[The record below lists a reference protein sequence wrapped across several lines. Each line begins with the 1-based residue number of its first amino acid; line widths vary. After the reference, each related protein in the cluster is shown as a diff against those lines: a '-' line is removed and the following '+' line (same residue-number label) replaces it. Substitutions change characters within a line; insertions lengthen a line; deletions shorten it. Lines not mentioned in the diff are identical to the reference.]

1 MSISHILF
9 AQWIWCVIHL
19 LCFGKVPKSN
29 WAGMIIKKECGDW
42 DKWNCSARCTVTMHQ
57 PQAAGALVQTRTHG
71 ENGVEFVLPP
81 FFFNYNVYPIQQCV
95 ILSDSES
102 EWGHK
107 PAPVSPAGETGACDT
122 CCCSP
127 SSLTN
132 PHTKVLIKRKGI
144 WPLTKLLHVHNDC

>member
-107 PAPVSPAGETGACDT
+107 PAPHTQPCGRNWSLWHLLLFPIESYQPTHKGLDKKKRDLTLNKIAAC
-122 CCCSP
+122 
-127 SSLTN
+127 
-132 PHTKVLIKRKGI
+132 V
-144 WPLTKLLHVHNDC
+144 